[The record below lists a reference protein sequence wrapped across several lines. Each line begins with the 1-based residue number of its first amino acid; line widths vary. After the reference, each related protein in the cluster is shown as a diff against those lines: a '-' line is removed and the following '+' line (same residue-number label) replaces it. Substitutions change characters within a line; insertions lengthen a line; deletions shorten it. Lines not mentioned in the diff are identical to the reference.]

1 MRYLRAF
8 GAFWYGFL
16 IGDHLELFIGPLVAL
31 LVAWIVLRIGW
42 GDGLAAGF
50 LLFVA
55 VIGVGAISLTISVRP
70 RR

>member
-1 MRYLRAF
+1 MRYVRAF

-16 IGDHLELFIGPLVAL
+16 IGDHVELFVGPLVAL
-31 LVAWIVLRIGW
+31 LIAWIVLRSGW

-50 LLFVA
+50 LLFIA
-55 VIGVGAISLTISVRP
+55 VMVVGGISLAVSVRP